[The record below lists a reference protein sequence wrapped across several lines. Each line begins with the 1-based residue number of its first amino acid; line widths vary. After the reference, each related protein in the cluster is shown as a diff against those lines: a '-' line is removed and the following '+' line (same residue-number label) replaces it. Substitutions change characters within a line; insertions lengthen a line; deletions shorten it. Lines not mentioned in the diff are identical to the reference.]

1 MRIEKKFSRFER
13 ILAKVFRAPKELRR
27 PLDQMNSMLW
37 ELCDGHRTFDDIC
50 TVMNLTF
57 HDEIAPVLHRT
68 ELAISQFLQLNLMI
82 IKKEPL
88 NQKWKVGPGLIPE
101 GQQLDELT
109 QPEHYDIE
117 LLHGEIP

>member
-1 MRIEKKFSRFER
+1 MRIEKKFNRFER
-13 ILAKVFRAPKELRR
+13 MLAKIFRAPKELRR
-27 PLDQMNSMLW
+27 PLDSMNSMLW

-50 TVMNLTF
+50 NVMNSTF

-68 ELAISQFLQLNLMI
+68 ELAISQFIQLNLML

-88 NQKWKVGPGLIPE
+88 NAKWNVGPGLIPD

-109 QPEHYDIE
+109 QSEHYDTE

>member
-1 MRIEKKFSRFER
+1 MRIEKKFNRFER
-13 ILAKVFRAPKELRR
+13 MLAKLFRAPKELRR
-27 PLDQMNSMLW
+27 PLDSMNSMLW

-50 TVMNLTF
+50 NVMNSTF

-68 ELAISQFLQLNLMI
+68 ELAISQFIQLNLML

-88 NQKWKVGPGLIPE
+88 NAKWNVGPGLIPD

-109 QPEHYDIE
+109 QSEYYDTE

>member
-1 MRIEKKFSRFER
+1 MRIEKKFNRFER
-13 ILAKVFRAPKELRR
+13 MLAKIFRAPKELRR
-27 PLDQMNSMLW
+27 PLDSMNSMLW

-50 TVMNLTF
+50 NVMNSTF

-68 ELAISQFLQLNLMI
+68 ELAISQFIQLNLML

-88 NQKWKVGPGLIPE
+88 NAKWNVGPGLIPD

-109 QPEHYDIE
+109 KSEHYDTE